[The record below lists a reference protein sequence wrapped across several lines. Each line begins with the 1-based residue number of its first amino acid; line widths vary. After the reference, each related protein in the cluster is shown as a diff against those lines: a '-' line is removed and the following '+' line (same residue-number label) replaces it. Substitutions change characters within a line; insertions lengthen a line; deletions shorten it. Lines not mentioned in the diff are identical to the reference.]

1 MLTVMEIFGKII
13 SKMML
18 EMISSYYNKI
28 INKGDVFMNDLMV
41 FNNVEFGEI
50 RVVNI
55 NNEPYFIGKD
65 VAGALQYKNTRDA
78 LIKHVD
84 DEDKAD
90 VVVYDGRQNRKMVA
104 INESGVYS
112 LIFGS
117 KLESAKKFKRW
128 VTSEVL
134 VQIRQTGGYIP
145 VKETDSDEEILAKA
159 LLIANRTLEKKDKLI
174 SEMTPKANWFDEF
187 INSNGLYSSTQ
198 VAKMLG
204 YKSAQELNKKLN
216 EMKIIYKQNKSW
228 VPYSDVDTTWFKL
241 LVGAKNEHNYSSLK
255 FTPKGI
261 VEISNRLNIRLNE
274 EDLKEFN

>member
-1 MLTVMEIFGKII
+1 
-13 SKMML
+13 
-18 EMISSYYNKI
+18 
-28 INKGDVFMNDLMV
+28 MNDLMV

-50 RVVNI
+50 RVVNV

-65 VAGALQYKNTRDA
+65 VASALQYKNTRDA

-159 LLIANRTLEKKDKLI
+159 LLIANRT
-174 SEMTPKANWFDEF
+174 
-187 INSNGLYSSTQ
+187 
-198 VAKMLG
+198 
-204 YKSAQELNKKLN
+204 
-216 EMKIIYKQNKSW
+216 
-228 VPYSDVDTTWFKL
+228 
-241 LVGAKNEHNYSSLK
+241 
-255 FTPKGI
+255 
-261 VEISNRLNIRLNE
+261 
-274 EDLKEFN
+274 

>member
-1 MLTVMEIFGKII
+1 MEIFGKII

-174 SEMTPKANWFDEF
+174 AEMTPKASWFDEF
-187 INSNGLYSSTQ
+187 INSDGLYTSTQ

-204 YKSAQELNKKLN
+204 FHSAQELNKKLN

-228 VPYSDVDTTWFKL
+228 LPYADVDTTWFKL

-255 FTPKGI
+255 FTAKGI
-261 VEISNRLNIRLNE
+261 VEISNRLNIDLNE
-274 EDLKEFN
+274 KDLKEFN

>member
-1 MLTVMEIFGKII
+1 MANELNII
-13 SKMML
+13 TKESEL
-18 EMISSYYNKI
+18 
-28 INKGDVFMNDLMV
+28 
-41 FNNVEFGEI
+41 FGEVRFTI
-50 RVVNI
+50 IDDKEYAVGI
-55 NNEPYFIGKD
+55 D
-65 VAGALQYKNTRDA
+65 VAKALGYADASSIVSKKCKNGIKQ
-78 LIKHVD
+78 LINVGYQNGNSHN
-84 DEDKAD
+84 KA
-90 VVVYDGRQNRKMVA
+90 RNTQKMTL
-104 INESGVYS
+104 IPESDIYR

-174 SEMTPKANWFDEF
+174 AEMTPKASWFDEF
-187 INSNGLYSSTQ
+187 INSDGLYTSTQ

-204 YKSAQELNKKLN
+204 FHSAQELNKKLN

-228 VPYSDVDTTWFKL
+228 LPYADVDTTWFKL

-255 FTPKGI
+255 FTAKGI
-261 VEISNRLNIRLNE
+261 VKISNRLNIQLDE

>member
-1 MLTVMEIFGKII
+1 MEIFGKII

-18 EMISSYYNKI
+18 EMISSYCNKI

-90 VVVYDGRQNRKMVA
+90 VVVYDGRQNRKMIA

-174 SEMTPKANWFDEF
+174 AEMTPKASWFDEF
-187 INSNGLYSSTQ
+187 INSDGLYTSTQ

-204 YKSAQELNKKLN
+204 FHSAQELNKKLN

-228 VPYSDVDTTWFKL
+228 LPYADVDTTWFKL

-261 VEISNRLNIRLNE
+261 VELSNRLNINLNE

>member
-1 MLTVMEIFGKII
+1 
-13 SKMML
+13 
-18 EMISSYYNKI
+18 
-28 INKGDVFMNDLMV
+28 MNDLMV

-90 VVVYDGRQNRKMVA
+90 VVVYDGRQNRKMIA

-117 KLESAKKFKRW
+117 KLESAKNFKRW

-145 VKETDSDEEILAKA
+145 VKQTDSDEEILAKA
-159 LLIANRTLEKKDKLI
+159 LLIAQRTLEKKDKLI
-174 SEMTPKANWFDEF
+174 AEITPKANWFDEF
-187 INSNGLYSSTQ
+187 INSDGLYTSTQ
-198 VAKMLG
+198 VAKLFG
-204 YKSAQELNKKLN
+204 FKSAQELNKKLN
-216 EMKIIYKQNKSW
+216 EMKIIYKQNKNW
-228 VPYSDVDTTWFKL
+228 LPYADTDVTWFKL

-261 VEISNRLNIRLNE
+261 IEISNRLDINLNE
-274 EDLKEFN
+274 KDLKEFN

>member
-1 MLTVMEIFGKII
+1 
-13 SKMML
+13 
-18 EMISSYYNKI
+18 
-28 INKGDVFMNDLMV
+28 MNDLMV

-50 RVVNI
+50 RVVNV

-65 VAGALQYKNTRDA
+65 VASALQYKNTRDA

-174 SEMTPKANWFDEF
+174 SEMTPKASWFDEF
-187 INSNGLYSSTQ
+187 INSDGLYTSTQ
-198 VAKMLG
+198 VAKLFG

-228 VPYSDVDTTWFKL
+228 LPYADVDTTWFKL

-261 VEISNRLNIRLNE
+261 VEISNRLNVRLNE

>member
-1 MLTVMEIFGKII
+1 
-13 SKMML
+13 
-18 EMISSYYNKI
+18 
-28 INKGDVFMNDLMV
+28 MNELMV

-50 RVVNI
+50 RVVNV

-65 VAGALQYKNTRDA
+65 VASALQYKNTRDA

-159 LLIANRTLEKKDKLI
+159 LLIA
-174 SEMTPKANWFDEF
+174 
-187 INSNGLYSSTQ
+187 
-198 VAKMLG
+198 
-204 YKSAQELNKKLN
+204 
-216 EMKIIYKQNKSW
+216 IIFLFCLPS
-228 VPYSDVDTTWFKL
+228 
-241 LVGAKNEHNYSSLK
+241 
-255 FTPKGI
+255 
-261 VEISNRLNIRLNE
+261 
-274 EDLKEFN
+274 